1 MPRPKGSP
9 NKITSII
16 KDKLA
21 DILSEA
27 IDSLDIK
34 EMNKAERLKLIQ
46 IGIQYVIPR
55 LKQIEEINDE
65 MPTNFQIEII
75 DRLGKYK
82 DRDLDKAITGQDSL
96 TTKGLITQLNIPINK
111 VMNKD
116 NKKTPNASAS
126 TKIIDAPNQPN

>member
-9 NKITSII
+9 NKLTSII
-16 KDKLA
+16 KDRLV

-27 IDSLDIK
+27 IESLDIK

-55 LKQIEEINDE
+55 LKQVENVEEE

-82 DRDLDKAITGQDSL
+82 DRDLDKAIRD
-96 TTKGLITQLNIPINK
+96 
-111 VMNKD
+111 
-116 NKKTPNASAS
+116 
-126 TKIIDAPNQPN
+126 

>member
-9 NKITSII
+9 NKLTSII
-16 KDKLA
+16 KDRLV

-27 IDSLDIK
+27 IESLDIK

-55 LKQIEEINDE
+55 LKQVEEITDE

-75 DRLGKYK
+75 DRLDKYK
-82 DRDLDKAITGQDSL
+82 DRDLDKAITG
-96 TTKGLITQLNIPINK
+96 
-111 VMNKD
+111 
-116 NKKTPNASAS
+116 
-126 TKIIDAPNQPN
+126 